1 MTHKSPKLYS
11 LFPGDSSHK
20 IFIGQGANKSV
31 FAGGFNKSFKSLS
44 CSPFSY
50 FLFLVHQRMQSELIT
65 LYFII
70 SIKRRSFIDTVRNIN
85 KYGVNELEETEEKG

>member
-1 MTHKSPKLYS
+1 M
-11 LFPGDSSHK
+11 FPLL
-20 IFIGQGANKSV
+20 V
-31 FAGGFNKSFKSLS
+31 FFV
-44 CSPFSY
+44 
-50 FLFLVHQRMQSELIT
+50 LFLVHQRMQSELIT